1 MVWPLDCQPLSADV
15 LFSARLL
22 GAHWFMS
29 VSVIQGLDMAVAG
42 SWQVS
47 VLGSW
52 AGWGQAM
59 WSARALHC
67 LSPQPPRPCEVY
79 RAEWELCRSAGH
91 VLHHYYVHGERPDCR
106 QWLRDLTS
114 CREWEES
121 RSAEAQVRA
130 GCGCARRSFRAPP
143 PPCSPPEYPKIRYQR
158 DFRPRQL
165 RGEGRGRKGGI

>member
-1 MVWPLDCQPLSADV
+1 MVA
-15 LFSARLL
+15 
-22 GAHWFMS
+22 
-29 VSVIQGLDMAVAG
+29 
-42 SWQVS
+42 
-47 VLGSW
+47 
-52 AGWGQAM
+52 
-59 WSARALHC
+59 ARALRC

-121 RSAEAQVRA
+121 RSSEAQVCA
-130 GCGCARRSFRAPP
+130 GCGCARRSFGAPP
-143 PPCSPPEYPKIRYQR
+143 SCSPPEYQTTYQR

-165 RGEGRGRKGGI
+165 QG